1 MKDSNIQVKLL
12 TVLVLKCVYDYAD
25 GRDVILSTFH
35 PEVCIMLALKQ
46 PSFPVMFLTEGG
58 NSKLMDVRA
67 TSLQE
72 AIRLAKRWDLLG
84 IVTEAVP
91 LVQCPRLV
99 GVVKGSGLMC
109 MTYGSLNNDP
119 ELVRMLT
126 QFGVDA
132 VIADSVLA
140 IRKSLTN
147 SENKDN
153 TPPPSQQW

>member
-1 MKDSNIQVKLL
+1 M
-12 TVLVLKCVYDYAD
+12 LKCVYDHAD

-35 PEVCIMLALKQ
+35 PEICIMLALKQ
-46 PSFPVMFLTEGG
+46 PSIPVMFLTEGG
-58 NSKLMDVRA
+58 NSELMDVRA

-84 IVTEAVP
+84 IVSEAVP

-99 GVVKGSGLMC
+99 GIVKDSGLMC

-119 ELVRMLT
+119 VLARQLM
-126 QFGVDA
+126 QSGVDA

-140 IRKSLTN
+140 VRQSLTDQC
-147 SENKDN
+147 S
-153 TPPPSQQW
+153 

>member
-1 MKDSNIQVKLL
+1 M
-12 TVLVLKCVYDYAD
+12 YDYAD

-35 PEVCIMLALKQ
+35 PEICIMLALKQ
-46 PSFPVMFLTEGG
+46 SSFPVMFLTEGG

-84 IVTEAVP
+84 IVSEAVP

-99 GVVKGSGLMC
+99 NVIKESGLMC

-119 ELVRMLT
+119 ALAKMLT
-126 QFGVDA
+126 QAGVDA
-132 VIADSVLA
+132 VIADHVPA
-140 IRKSLTN
+140 VRRSLN
-147 SENKDN
+147 SIE
-153 TPPPSQQW
+153 PS